1 MIHFRPTCRSCLAA
15 FADFSRAVRRRGVI
29 YGLAAVLGAGLPGCS
44 SLPDVNLT
52 TDEPLKVDINV
63 RLDVYQHEGKEG
75 EGGATGTSGAGGEA
89 GAESDEAK
97 VSADLVAKRKR
108 DRMEEVQRLKNNRL
122 VGENH
127 RGLLTIRKLPLDDYG
142 DYVKK
147 TIEDENYD
155 RNYLMRVEAKER
167 NALLH
172 AVQEMTWKENI
183 ARSYEGEWIEIAGA
197 AEGTFAWEQK
207 K

>member
-1 MIHFRPTCRSCLAA
+1 MVQF
-15 FADFSRAVRRRGVI
+15 
-29 YGLAAVLGAGLPGCS
+29 GCS

-52 TDEPLKVDINV
+52 TDDPLKVDINV

-75 EGGATGTSGAGGEA
+75 KTDTSGGGDSPGEA
-89 GAESDEAK
+89 AAASDDAK

-108 DRMEEVQRLKNNRL
+108 DRMEEIQRLKNNRL

-127 RGLLTIRKLPLDDYG
+127 RGLLTIRTLPLDDYG

-147 TIEDENYD
+147 TVEAENYD

-172 AVQEMTWKENI
+172 AVQETTWKENV
-183 ARSYEGEWIEIAGA
+183 ARSYEGEWVEMAGES
-197 AEGTFAWEQK
+197 EGTFAWEQK

>member
-1 MIHFRPTCRSCLAA
+1 MSDSLSVFQREWRASAARRTALAM
-15 FADFSRAVRRRGVI
+15 
-29 YGLAAVLGAGLPGCS
+29 AAALFVSCS

-52 TDEPLKVDINV
+52 TDEPLKVDISV

-75 EGGATGTSGAGGEA
+75 ESSATAATDTGEEA
-89 GAESDEAK
+89 TISDDAK

-108 DRMEEVQRLKNNRL
+108 DRMEEIQVLKNNRL

-127 RGLLTIRKLPLDDYG
+127 RGLLTIRKLPLEKYG

-147 TIEDENYD
+147 TVEDENYD

-167 NALLH
+167 GTLLH
-172 AVQEMTWKENI
+172 TVQETTWKENI
-183 ARSYEGEWIEIAGA
+183 ARSYEGEWIEAPGDQD
-197 AEGTFAWEQK
+197 GTFAWEQK
-207 K
+207 KK

>member
-1 MIHFRPTCRSCLAA
+1 MPVRLHWAA
-15 FADFSRAVRRRGVI
+15 CASL
-29 YGLAAVLGAGLPGCS
+29 YLTGCS

-63 RLDVYQHEGKEG
+63 RLDVYQHEGQEG
-75 EGGATGTSGAGGEA
+75 ESSENSASSDDAA
-89 GAESDEAK
+89 ASQLAAESAA
-97 VSADLVAKRKR
+97 SADLVAKRKR
-108 DRMEEVQRLKNNRL
+108 NRMEEVQRLKNNRL

-147 TIEDENYD
+147 TVEEENYD

-167 NALLH
+167 GALLH
-172 AVQEMTWKENI
+172 DVQEMTWKENL
-183 ARSYEGEWIEIAGA
+183 ARSYEMEWIEIPGDQ
-197 AEGTFAWEQK
+197 EGTFVWKQK
-207 K
+207 D

>member
-1 MIHFRPTCRSCLAA
+1 MSYQLPELREIRRASGARRSVFILVVLLASCL
-15 FADFSRAVRRRGVI
+15 
-29 YGLAAVLGAGLPGCS
+29 LGCS

-75 EGGATGTSGAGGEA
+75 EKTTAPGVEVAAVNEDA
-89 GAESDEAK
+89 R

-108 DRMEEVQRLKNNRL
+108 DRMEEIQELKNNRL

-127 RGLLTIRKLPLDDYG
+127 RGLLTIRKLPLDKYG

-147 TIEDENYD
+147 TVEEENYD

-167 NALLH
+167 SSLLH
-172 AVQEMTWKENI
+172 TIQETTWKENV
-183 ARSYEGEWIEIAGA
+183 ARAYKGEWIEISGDQK
-197 AEGTFAWEQK
+197 GTFVWKQK
-207 K
+207 DA

>member
-1 MIHFRPTCRSCLAA
+1 MSYHLPVLQETTRASVARRS
-15 FADFSRAVRRRGVI
+15 
-29 YGLAAVLGAGLPGCS
+29 AAVLATLGSVYLLGCS

-75 EGGATGTSGAGGEA
+75 EQVGESTGDEAATAIK
-89 GAESDEAK
+89 DAK

-108 DRMEEVQRLKNNRL
+108 DRMEEIQELKNNRL

-147 TIEDENYD
+147 TVDDENYD

-167 NALLH
+167 SSLLH
-172 AVQEMTWKENI
+172 TVQETTWKENV
-183 ARSYEGEWIEIAGA
+183 ARAYKGEWIEVTGDQ
-197 AEGTFAWEQK
+197 EGTFVWKQK
-207 K
+207 DA